1 MEVCAGIVRT
11 AERSDSE
18 CMAVSEAVAVVVA
31 GGRAECLLL
40 LKIAAALEAAG
51 TAVAA
56 VAAVVSTAADKLTE
70 VDRE

>member
-1 MEVCAGIVRT
+1 MVRT

-18 CMAVSEAVAVVVA
+18 CTAVSEAVAVVVA

-51 TAVAA
+51 TA
-56 VAAVVSTAADKLTE
+56 AAVVSTAADKLTE
-70 VDRE
+70 VDWESS

>member
-1 MEVCAGIVRT
+1 MVRT

-18 CMAVSEAVAVVVA
+18 CTAVSEAVAVVVA

-51 TAVAA
+51 TAGA
-56 VAAVVSTAADKLTE
+56 VAAVSTAADKLTE
-70 VDRE
+70 VDWE